1 MSLWGPAGIFWNIHP
16 KKSLSSF
23 SFPPS
28 VLAWDLHLLTPVLAW
43 DSLTHS
49 RNNQLIFLE
58 SIWNI
63 MLSEWNI
70 WYCLKFKFCTNIAN
84 NSLGT
89 MAIFQYIMY
98 DKIWGQDFE
107 YILLINKPSSG
118 LSFNT
123 LFLFSLPDSIESILF
138 FWFFKMNHNGCHIF
152 N

>member
-1 MSLWGPAGIFWNIHP
+1 MSLWVPAGIFWNIHP

-28 VLAWDLHLLTPVLAW
+28 VLAWDLYLLTQVLAW

-49 RNNQLIFLE
+49 RNNQLTFLE

-63 MLSEWNI
+63 MLSAWNI
-70 WYCLKFKFCTNIAN
+70 WYCLKFKLSTNIAN
-84 NSLGT
+84 NSL
-89 MAIFQYIMY
+89 FQYIMY

-118 LSFNT
+118 LSFKT
-123 LFLFSLPDSIESILF
+123 LFFILPSRFFSPN
-138 FWFFKMNHNGCHIF
+138 K
-152 N
+152 